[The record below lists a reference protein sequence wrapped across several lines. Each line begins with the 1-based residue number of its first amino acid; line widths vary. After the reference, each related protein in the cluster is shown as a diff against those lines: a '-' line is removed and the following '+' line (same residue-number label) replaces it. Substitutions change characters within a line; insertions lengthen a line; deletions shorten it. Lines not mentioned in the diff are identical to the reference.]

1 MTTWIAMT
9 NLATGLA
16 DGYCRSLVY
25 TERTVPTRAHADRWT
40 DGELAARL
48 EVDANIKVTGKII
61 ADFRR
66 MFGNSIV
73 RWYEEH
79 RESMFDLASER
90 LDVVP
95 SSDGHFYFYDR
106 DRGRWNRIYDQDLVR
121 FGEIL
126 SVEPRNAYVCWRATT
141 WTLEMR
147 DGFRPH
153 P

>member
-9 NLATGLA
+9 NLATELA
-16 DGYCRSLVY
+16 D
-25 TERTVPTRAHADRWT
+25 
-40 DGELAARL
+40 
-48 EVDANIKVTGKII
+48 
-61 ADFRR
+61 
-66 MFGNSIV
+66 
-73 RWYEEH
+73 EH

-95 SSDGHFYFYDR
+95 SSDGLYFYDSN
-106 DRGRWNRIYDQDLVR
+106 RGRWNRVEVQDLIR
-121 FGEIL
+121 FGEML

-147 DGFRPH
+147 DGFRPQ